1 MISWEYQLI
10 SGFLLDILFDRFC
23 REYWTFRWIEQL
35 ASFFLSSKAVQRVID
50 LNQNCSLP
58 PVLEV
63 IYTTR
68 SLSTSTWSKQEQP
81 IVLSFQAAF
90 HEVVQGTCPSAT
102 SYDFHVAPPESELV
116 LNFSL
121 IFFSVAYIENIKL
134 LEQSSGPTGIT
145 LQVRVD

>member
-10 SGFLLDILFDRFC
+10 SGFLLDMLFDRFC

-35 ASFFLSSKAVQRVID
+35 ASFVLSSKAVQRVID

-63 IYTTR
+63 IYKTR

-90 HEVVQGTCPSAT
+90 QWWSRPRNVSQRT

-121 IFFSVAYIENIKL
+121 ILFSIAYIENIKVAEHSFWYL
-134 LEQSSGPTGIT
+134 CCIYLCF
-145 LQVRVD
+145 